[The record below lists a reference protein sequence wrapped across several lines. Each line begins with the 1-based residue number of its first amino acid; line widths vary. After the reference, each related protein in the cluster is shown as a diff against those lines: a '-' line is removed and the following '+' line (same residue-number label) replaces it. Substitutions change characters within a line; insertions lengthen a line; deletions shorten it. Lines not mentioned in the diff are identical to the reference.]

1 MTVHSLS
8 PLIDSVVRMNLRED
22 FTNMASATAPT
33 IGPAF
38 FLLLLAILA
47 VDIAI
52 IYWLWNHVI
61 VNVLTIARPI
71 KSVWTAAGLLLF
83 LLIVHS

>member
-22 FTNMASATAPT
+22 FANMTGSSGAT
-33 IGPAF
+33 GPAF

-47 VDIAI
+47 VDVGI

-61 VNVLTIARPI
+61 VNVITIAKPI

>member
-1 MTVHSLS
+1 MTGSS
-8 PLIDSVVRMNLRED
+8 G
-22 FTNMASATAPT
+22 AT
-33 IGPAF
+33 GPAF

-47 VDIAI
+47 VDVGI

-61 VNVLTIARPI
+61 VNVITIAKPI